1 MIPWNQ
7 LYHSNMIR
15 SVFPFLLIFLLA
27 TAGFVSAQP
36 QQPDSEELEKRNGFK
51 NIKLNTSIDSVK
63 GAVFKEDILEKG
75 GYPAKLYSVTGEDYK
90 TIGEVRIESIKLKT
104 YKDLV
109 YEITVIT
116 EKDPNL
122 MKGMT
127 KALGTPSFSIR
138 TNLYSWRS
146 KSVVLTFESVGKN
159 DLKLN
164 YKSYPVFRRMAE
176 DKGRKAEDVVSDF

>member
-1 MIPWNQ
+1 MVS
-7 LYHSNMIR
+7 LVV
-15 SVFPFLLIFLLA
+15 SVDSAI
-27 TAGFVSAQP
+27 AQP
-36 QQPDSEELEKRNGFK
+36 QQPDSEELERRNGFK

-63 GAVFKEDILEKG
+63 GAVFKEDIVEKG
-75 GYPAKLYSVTGEDYK
+75 GYPAKLYQVTGEDYK

-122 MKGMT
+122 MKGMS

-146 KSVVLTFESVGKN
+146 KSVVLTFEAVGKN

-164 YKSYPVFRRMAE
+164 YKSYLVFRRMAE